1 MSFGDHHGSGH
12 RSISL
17 LGISRVVGHTLD
29 PGKHWYVLTKRLC
42 GVRPKEFATSEIFR
56 LFRNEI
62 QSVAPKDLKPATRGC
77 DFNRQPSH
85 LYVVSSFGLC
95 AGLLRQRQFAPDCFL
110 RSEKFASVVDLLNGF
125 ELNSDSTSS
134 FGGKSCPSDNGA
146 KEMKILNSRI
156 AELESKIME
165 LENSN
170 SHLTNFLPISPPLAA
185 SSPSQSSSDNSGSS
199 AGTSCSFIEETLNS
213 SLGPINTKRAVAN
226 HCKGVTADLEGV
238 CEKYHE
244 TLACVLGH
252 SFIYGSQEEKEKVS
266 ETISEIVNL
275 VLEAKGSKK
284 GLAEL
289 LLPGT
294 YQKILDG
301 MRVPDWVLLYFKLK
315 ARLPDDAWQTLLNL
329 TQLGKS
335 RVCKLNLHFVHC

>member
-1 MSFGDHHGSGH
+1 MCHLVIIMEVDID
-12 RSISL
+12 RSPSSEHPPWSL
-17 LGISRVVGHTLD
+17 SRVVGHTLD
-29 PGKHWYVLTKRLC
+29 PAKHWYVLTKRLC
-42 GVRPKEFATSEIFR
+42 GVRPKEFAASEIFR
-56 LFRNEI
+56 LYRDEI

-110 RSEKFASVVDLLNGF
+110 RSEKFASVVDLLNGTD
-125 ELNSDSTSS
+125 LNSDSPSS
-134 FGGKSCPSDNGA
+134 FGGKSCPSDHGA
-146 KEMKILNSRI
+146 KEMKMLNSRI
-156 AELESKIME
+156 AELQSKIME
-165 LENSN
+165 LENNN
-170 SHLTNFLPISPPLAA
+170 SHLTSFIPLAT
-185 SSPSQSSSDNSGSS
+185 SSPSQSTSDSSSNS

-213 SLGPINTKRAVAN
+213 SLGPINRKRAVAN
-226 HCKGVTADLEGV
+226 RCKEVTADLGGV

-266 ETISEIVNL
+266 ETLSEIVNL

-284 GLAEL
+284 GLTEL
-289 LLPGT
+289 LLPDA

-315 ARLPDDAWQTLLNL
+315 ARPPDDAWQILLNL

-335 RVCKLNLHFVHC
+335 RVSLL